1 MNYIVPY
8 EKGDLLLKE
17 ETDYLTLHEFR
28 QLLDALETR
37 YDNLQRKSIRNLFIK
52 ERNKLL
58 FEMMW
63 ITAGRISD
71 VLSIRAEDI
80 DFDTRT
86 IKFYVQKR
94 KKWHRLSIDSDI
106 ALRISNYL
114 RTYRVTGFIFKG
126 FGKDKNKVITRQY
139 VHIMLK
145 DLSKIAGI
153 RPVHCHLYRHGLAT
167 YLLSRGVPMEV
178 ISYRLAHSS
187 TKVTADYYARITP
200 DIERDLIKTYVPNL
214 LGDGM

>member
-1 MNYIVPY
+1 MVPY
-8 EKGDLLLKE
+8 EKGNLLLKE
-17 ETDYLTLHEFR
+17 ETDHLTLDEFR
-28 QLLDALETR
+28 RLLTAVETK
-37 YDNLQRKSIRNLFIK
+37 YNDLQRKSIRNLFIK

-58 FEMMW
+58 FEVMW
-63 ITAGRISD
+63 LTGGRISD
-71 VLSIRAEDI
+71 ILSIRAEDI

-126 FGKDKNKVITRQY
+126 FGKDKNKVISRQH
-139 VHIMLK
+139 VHTMLK
-145 DLSKIAGI
+145 ELSDIAEI
-153 RPVHCHLYRHGLAT
+153 RPVHAHLFRHGLAT
-167 YLLSRGVPMEV
+167 FLLSRGVPMEV

-187 TKVTADYYARITP
+187 TRITADYYARITP
-200 DIERDLIKTYVPNL
+200 DIERDLIKMHVPNL
-214 LGDGM
+214 LGEGI